1 MGRKKSVTVIGP
13 GSLGCALTV
22 SLKEAGLKVVEVV
35 YRSGGNKA
43 ARLKAETIARGT
55 GAQAVSFAEAKFAGD
70 IVWICVADSAIAEV
84 ALKLAK
90 RGDWRG
96 KAVFHAS
103 GALSSDELKPLR
115 KQGAK
120 VASVHPMMTFVAG
133 VAPSI
138 KGVVFAVEG
147 DAAALRM
154 ARAVI
159 AQLGGESFVLAK
171 KDKPLYHALGAF
183 ASPLVVAQMAAA
195 EHIGRELGLTPQKTR
210 RVIASILRQT
220 VENYVKHGPAAAF
233 SGPLVRGDVQTVRS
247 NIMALKRV
255 HGVAAI
261 YRALSKVALE
271 YLPVKNAKRIRQ
283 LLSK

>member
-13 GSLGCALTV
+13 GSLGSALTV

-35 YRSGGNKA
+35 YRSGGNKTT
-43 ARLKAETIARGT
+43 RLKAETIARRV
-55 GAQAVSFAEAKFAGD
+55 GAQAVSFGEAKFAAD
-70 IVWICVADSAIAEV
+70 IVWICVADRSIAEV

-90 RGDWRG
+90 QGDWRG

-115 KQGAK
+115 KRGAK

-147 DAAALRM
+147 DAAALRI

-183 ASPLVVAQMAAA
+183 ASPLVVAQTAAA
-195 EHIGRELGLTPQKTR
+195 ERIGRKLGLTPQKTR

-220 VENYVKHGPAAAF
+220 VENYLKHGPAAAF

-255 HGVAAI
+255 HGVSEI
-261 YRALSKVALE
+261 YRALAKVALE
-271 YLPVKNAKRIRQ
+271 DLPVKNAKKIRR
-283 LLSK
+283 LLSR